1 MSSSIG
7 QTEPALTA
15 ADRSRALGTLAA
27 SARPAPA
34 WASRALIGAIVIAIA
49 FLLLQIL
56 AYDYGR
62 DQGIYAM
69 VGKTILEGGMPYRDA
84 WDFKPPGIFLLYA
97 AARAL
102 FGPNPIGIRVLEV
115 LGLMAMVA
123 LMIRL
128 AREWWGAPR
137 VGWIAGG
144 LAVLAHAQLE
154 FWHTAQPESFG
165 GMLTILGLLVGT
177 RGRPAAWLG
186 AGALFGVAGLM
197 KPPLAGGGAILAL
210 ALALEIYRRER
221 GPLARR
227 DALRRAARPVALITL
242 GGALPIAA
250 CLAWFWAR
258 GALGDLYEVLMVFTP
273 HYTKLGWEG
282 ASIIGMTYW
291 GFTTW
296 LFHYSSPISVGLLL
310 LLGFRPAP
318 RERRG
323 VWLLAGVI
331 AIQLVGIVMQGKF
344 FPYHYGAIWPVT
356 ALLAGLGADKLFE
369 RAARRGLGGVALF
382 FLGAGVVALGR
393 SATKDTPDS
402 FLDRCLAR
410 LVLFTTPQPNEEA
423 RDALASVADVNAA
436 ANRQVAEI
444 LRAQVPAGAPVYVYG
459 FEPVIYDLADRR
471 PATRFLYNVP
481 QRVPWAAD
489 EMRALLMDDL
499 AKNPPRAIVVERRDV
514 FPSVTGT
521 TIDSAD
527 TLASFPAL
535 RELIAAR
542 YGHFRQVEDFEV
554 YLALAPDGP

>member
-1 MSSSIG
+1 MSTSIG
-7 QTEPALTA
+7 QTEPAPTA
-15 ADRSRALGTLAA
+15 ADRSDAQGGVVPV
-27 SARPAPA
+27 ARPSAP
-34 WASRALIGAIVIAIA
+34 WADRVLIGAIIVAIV

-56 AYDYGR
+56 TFDYGR

-69 VGKTILEGGMPYRDA
+69 VGKSLLEGGMPYRDA
-84 WDFKPPGIFLLYA
+84 WDFKPPGIFLVYA

-102 FGPNPIGIRVLEV
+102 FGANPMGVRVLEV

-123 LMIRL
+123 LMVRL
-128 AREWWGAPR
+128 ARDWWGEPR
-137 VGWIAGG
+137 VGWLAGG
-144 LAVLAHAQLE
+144 LAILAHAQLD

-177 RGRPAAWLG
+177 RGRPVAWLG
-186 AGALFGVAGLM
+186 AGVLFGVAGLM
-197 KPPLAGGGAILAL
+197 KPPLAGGGAVLAL
-210 ALALEIYRRER
+210 ALALELYHSGRAT
-221 GPLARR
+221 LARS
-227 DALRRAARPVALITL
+227 DAARRAARPIALIAL

-258 GALGDLYEVLMVFTP
+258 GALGDLHEVLMVFTP

-282 ASIIGMTYW
+282 ASVIGMAYW

-296 LFHYSSPISVGLLL
+296 LFNYSSPISIGLLL
-310 LLGFRPAP
+310 LLALRPAP
-318 RERRG
+318 HERRRVG
-323 VWLLAGVI
+323 LLAGVI

-356 ALLAGLGADKLFE
+356 ALLAGLGLNKVFE
-369 RAARRGLGGVALF
+369 RAARRGLAGVALF
-382 FLGAGVVALGR
+382 FLGLGVVALGR

-402 FLDRCLAR
+402 FLDRCFAR
-410 LVLFTTPQPNEEA
+410 LVLLTTPQLDETA

-436 ANRQVAEI
+436 ANRQVAKI
-444 LRAQVPAGAPVYVYG
+444 LRDQVPAGEPVYIYG

-481 QRVPWAAD
+481 QRVPWAED
-489 EMRALLMDDL
+489 KMRAVLMDDL

-527 TLASFPAL
+527 TLDSFPAL
-535 RELIAAR
+535 RDLIATR
-542 YGHFRQVEDFEV
+542 YRHFEQIEDFEI
-554 YLALAPDGP
+554 YLALTPDAP